1 MAKKTRRV
9 RRKDT
14 QTRLSETQLA
24 QPSQLAK
31 SSPRAAEADA
41 VEASAQSADVDLD
54 REYAYVVSDLKR
66 LGILAAA
73 ILGGMLIL
81 FFALSL

>member
-41 VEASAQSADVDLD
+41 DLN

-73 ILGGMLIL
+73 ILGGILIL